1 MERLKLSIHFSFY
14 LLLISAVIFF
24 FFYLLAMYTIAML
37 LHECAHYRVALS
49 RRYKCN
55 SMKLSAFGAV
65 LYGKFD
71 DVNPDDAMAIALA
84 GPCANIVAAV
94 ICLALWWTIPSAYV
108 FTDVFFNANVSMALV
123 NLLPC
128 YPLDGGRIVGALW
141 DKKGKSGYDNSR
153 RLTAVISAVL
163 FAVFV
168 LSVFLHYDLFSM
180 GLFAVFLFSSL
191 IGKDNVHFMRIAPFV
206 FNSRTM
212 TAGMELRTLVF
223 GGNTTLKTVIRR
235 MQGGFL
241 YNVKVVNEKFE
252 SLATIDAA
260 KLQYMALHFP
270 QQTTLYEALEKLK
283 ISPAEKERGG

>member
-1 MERLKLSIHFSFY
+1 
-14 LLLISAVIFF
+14 
-24 FFYLLAMYTIAML
+24 MYTIAML

-153 RLTAVISAVL
+153 RLTAVISAVM
-163 FAVFV
+163 FAGVRFVGVFALRPV
-168 LSVFLHYDLFSM
+168 QYGTVCGFSVQ
-180 GLFAVFLFSSL
+180 FAY
-191 IGKDNVHFMRIAPFV
+191 R
-206 FNSRTM
+206 
-212 TAGMELRTLVF
+212 
-223 GGNTTLKTVIRR
+223 
-235 MQGGFL
+235 QG
-241 YNVKVVNEKFE
+241 
-252 SLATIDAA
+252 
-260 KLQYMALHFP
+260 QRALHAYCS
-270 QQTTLYEALEKLK
+270 LCV
-283 ISPAEKERGG
+283 